1 MKKVM
6 TGLSLQ
12 EKMLESVDYLV
23 DIVKTTLG
31 PQGRNVLIDHS
42 MFSPFVTNDGAT
54 IAQNIES
61 EDAVINTILEI
72 TKEASLKTD
81 EIVGDGTTTTLV
93 LLQSLFHSCL
103 KQIQAGKSPM
113 ILKKEMNH
121 DLQVLIDKLARD
133 KSVPNQKHLLSIAR
147 IAAKDEEIGTMV
159 ASVFERVKHQNA
171 ITIKEVSNTTLK
183 VLYLTGY
190 QCAIELASDY
200 FLREQ
205 KSLSLSQAHVLIV
218 QDLVSD
224 LEPLHFILN
233 DCMADQKSLVLLAHD
248 FDEQVVKEMV
258 SLNLEKSLTCVLFKV
273 ADYGLHQRKIEKD
286 LEVLTNAK
294 IVLDYPSLSLENLGR
309 IEEITFTQNEAILKF
324 EKTPKINHYFSLLKE
339 ESKNLKSD
347 FEIDFYQ
354 KRMAMIQNGLAE
366 IWVGA
371 PTKTEGHEKKMRIMD
386 ALGAINSANEGVLLG
401 GGVALIKVAH
411 ELEGLSPVSITFKEA
426 LEAPFKQI
434 LLNAGLDVSSIQKE
448 IENSNF
454 EKVYNVNLEKMEE
467 KESTT
472 VLDPFSVLVNSLI
485 HATSIATML
494 FTTSS
499 LVINEHDNHLNKTN
513 EYTEI

>member
-190 QCAIELASDY
+190 QL
-200 FLREQ
+200 
-205 KSLSLSQAHVLIV
+205 
-218 QDLVSD
+218 
-224 LEPLHFILN
+224 
-233 DCMADQKSLVLLAHD
+233 
-248 FDEQVVKEMV
+248 
-258 SLNLEKSLTCVLFKV
+258 
-273 ADYGLHQRKIEKD
+273 
-286 LEVLTNAK
+286 
-294 IVLDYPSLSLENLGR
+294 
-309 IEEITFTQNEAILKF
+309 
-324 EKTPKINHYFSLLKE
+324 
-339 ESKNLKSD
+339 
-347 FEIDFYQ
+347 
-354 KRMAMIQNGLAE
+354 
-366 IWVGA
+366 
-371 PTKTEGHEKKMRIMD
+371 
-386 ALGAINSANEGVLLG
+386 
-401 GGVALIKVAH
+401 
-411 ELEGLSPVSITFKEA
+411 
-426 LEAPFKQI
+426 
-434 LLNAGLDVSSIQKE
+434 
-448 IENSNF
+448 
-454 EKVYNVNLEKMEE
+454 
-467 KESTT
+467 
-472 VLDPFSVLVNSLI
+472 SLI
-485 HATSIATML
+485 HI
-494 FTTSS
+494 
-499 LVINEHDNHLNKTN
+499 
-513 EYTEI
+513 